1 MELEVLQRIVA
12 LLKADSA
19 VAALVGTKIYD
30 RPPHENGEPAV
41 ASPYISLG
49 PHDGLTE
56 DSDDCMD
63 LVELTFQ
70 VDAWSWG
77 AGVAYSRAEVSNI
90 AAAVRSCL
98 HRRDLAL
105 TGGASVE
112 IQHQMTRVMRDPD
125 GETNHAA
132 ITFTAAIDG

>member
-1 MELEVLQRIVA
+1 MELLVLQRIVA
-12 LLKADSA
+12 LLKADAA
-19 VAALVGTKIYD
+19 VSALVGTKIFD

-77 AGVAYSRAEVSNI
+77 SGAAYSRAEVSNI

-98 HRRDLAL
+98 HKQDIAI
-105 TGGASVE
+105 TGASVE

>member
-19 VAALVGTKIYD
+19 VSALVGTKIYD

-98 HRRDLAL
+98 HRQELAI
-105 TGGASVE
+105 TGASVE
-112 IQHQMTRVMRDPD
+112 IQHAMTRVMRDPD
-125 GETNHAA
+125 GKTNHAA

>member
-19 VAALVGTKIYD
+19 VSALVGAKIYD

-41 ASPYISLG
+41 ASPYVSLG

-77 AGVAYSRAEVSNI
+77 SGAAYSRAEVSNI

-98 HRRDLAL
+98 HKQDIAI
-105 TGGASVE
+105 TGASVE

-132 ITFTAAIDG
+132 ITFTAAIDA

>member
-1 MELEVLQRIVA
+1 MELLVLQRVVA
-12 LLKADSA
+12 LLKADPA

-30 RPPHENGEPAV
+30 RPPHEDGVPSV

-63 LVELTFQ
+63 LIELTFQ

-77 AGVAYSRAEVSNI
+77 GGNAYSRAEVSNI
-90 AAAVRSCL
+90 ASAVRSCL
-98 HRRDLAL
+98 HRREITLPA
-105 TGGASVE
+105 ASVE
-112 IQHQMTRVMRDPD
+112 IQHQMTRIMRDAD

-132 ITFTAAIDG
+132 MTFTAAIDA

>member
-1 MELEVLQRIVA
+1 MELLVLQRIVA
-12 LLKADSA
+12 LLKADAA
-19 VAALVGTKIYD
+19 VSALVGTKIFD

-63 LVELTFQ
+63 LMELTFQ

-77 AGVAYSRAEVSNI
+77 SGAAYSRAEVSNI

-98 HRRDLAL
+98 HRQEI
-105 TGGASVE
+105 TITGASVE
-112 IQHQMTRVMRDPD
+112 VQHQMTRVMRDPD

-132 ITFTAAIDG
+132 ITFIASIDG

>member
-12 LLKADSA
+12 LLKADAA
-19 VAALVGTKIYD
+19 VSALVGTKIYD
-30 RPPHENGEPAV
+30 RPPHENGVPAV

-63 LVELTFQ
+63 LVDLTFQ

-77 AGVAYSRAEVSNI
+77 DGVAYSRAEVSNI
-90 AAAVRSCL
+90 ASAVRSCL
-98 HRRDLAL
+98 HRQEINI
-105 TGGASVE
+105 TGAAVE

-132 ITFTAAIDG
+132 ITFVASIDG

>member
-12 LLKADSA
+12 LLKADAA
-19 VAALVGTKIYD
+19 VSALVGTKIYD
-30 RPPHENGEPAV
+30 RPPHENGAPAV

-77 AGVAYSRAEVSNI
+77 DGVAYSRAEVSNI
-90 AAAVRSCL
+90 ASAVRSCL
-98 HRRDLAL
+98 HRQEITI
-105 TGGASVE
+105 TGAAVE

-132 ITFTAAIDG
+132 LTFTAAIDA